1 MYSRKISNW
10 IGGEWKW
17 VDVYDLVG
25 EYEMINLWQGFS
37 WNDRMNDRV
46 RERVNVWMNE
56 WDEWNVLRREVCWMK
71 REMC

>member
-25 EYEMINLWQGFS
+25 EYEMNQWMRDKVLCEMIEWF
-37 WNDRMNDRV
+37 
-46 RERVNVWMNE
+46 VWLSDKKMWMWKSEYLNE
-56 WDEWNVLRREVCWMK
+56 WVSEMS
-71 REMC
+71 EMC